1 VPEREEGAVA
11 LWAGV
16 VALAVV
22 VLAILT
28 RQVDLF
34 VIFRSIV
41 ELVAVTG
48 VFALI
53 CAAEARN

>member
-1 VPEREEGAVA
+1 MA